1 MPIVQ
6 VPLDIPD
13 DIYKDLLN
21 GSLELLGL
29 VKDNQHR
36 IRKHIP
42 KAKLVKS
49 DEIKKTGL
57 LQVIKQHKV
66 VAICVAV
73 ATTATGVGAY
83 VYHNWKEGKIDA
95 AEEKVSLFQKAL
107 KEYLKASKRGKLN
120 IRVVE
125 NLLVS
130 LDELEKKKMEKDI
143 ELTIPASQLNE
154 LIFSIFTYTESLA
167 QANSFEIKIVKPK
180 FGSRENI
187 ESLKTY
193 LEIQKQIL
201 ESAA

>member
-13 DIYKDLLN
+13 YIYKDLRN

-29 VKDNQHR
+29 VKDNQNR

-49 DEIKKTGL
+49 DEIKKVGF

-66 VAICVAV
+66 AVVCVA
-73 ATTATGVGAY
+73 ATTAVGAGVY
-83 VYHNWKEGKIDA
+83 AYHNWKERKIDV
-95 AEEKVSLFQKAL
+95 AEEKVSSFRKAL
-107 KEYLKASKRGKLN
+107 KEYLKASKKEKLN
-120 IRVVE
+120 TRVVE
-125 NLLVS
+125 NLLAA
-130 LDELEKKKMEKDI
+130 LDELEKKRWGKDI

-167 QANSFEIKIVKPK
+167 QANSFEIQIAKPR
-180 FGSRENI
+180 FGLRGNI
-187 ESLKTY
+187 ESLKSY

-201 ESAA
+201 ESVA